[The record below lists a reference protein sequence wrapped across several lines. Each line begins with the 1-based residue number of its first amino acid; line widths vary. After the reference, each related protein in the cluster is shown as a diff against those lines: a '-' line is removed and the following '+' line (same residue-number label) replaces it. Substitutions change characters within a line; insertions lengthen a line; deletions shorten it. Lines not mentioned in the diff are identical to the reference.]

1 MNDNNDS
8 TTPTSLRADTTDN
21 AIKEQQLKMF
31 GNNAGLKQSLNLD
44 NLEEFDKLPYEIH
57 RYSSFSTNYV
67 PENILVDCP
76 SDQSSRWSAH
86 NNNPPQYLTLKLR
99 RPAIVKKIKFG
110 KFEKS
115 HVCNIK
121 KFRIYGGL
129 DEEHMVLLL
138 EGGLRNDHIPETFN
152 LRCVA
157 KDATTS
163 LPILYIKIVPLLSW
177 GPTFNYSI
185 WYIELMGQ
193 DDPMYTSGCLKDYN
207 KLREVE
213 IIRLCLKHFRQQ
225 GYDTAFKA
233 LQEQTHVQLEHPLIS
248 ELHQCLVVNGDF
260 DKAEK
265 FISDCIEEGLMDDYL
280 NRQDYKH
287 AWRLQHVQG
296 SAQPGNRGGH
306 QLVMDVKKRLIYLFG
321 GWDGF
326 HDLSDLWVFDIKDN
340 CWTQIFEHSEQFNGP
355 TPRSCHKMVFDPVS
369 ENIFMLGRYLD
380 NSIRTTEYIK
390 SDFYLYDTRART
402 WLQICD
408 DTCQVGGPQL
418 MYDHQMCI
426 DVEKRTI
433 YVFGGKVLTPRSV
446 NAASTTSEPE
456 YSGLFSYHIATNTW
470 TQILVDCHHPTAS
483 QPDVLSIKSRITH
496 CMVFHNKKRKLYIY
510 GGQRGKEDI
519 HDFITYKVDTQT
531 LEILNRHP
539 NSSGQTNATGNNNAS
554 SVSSNSSNSVSAVSN
569 NSNPTNSSDGKN
581 EPSPG
586 YTLRATIDCE
596 RNEIY
601 VFSSLSKI
609 KDRRDIHHVDASN
622 SFWVY
627 SLDTHQWSRIYTS
640 RYNSSSPDS
649 TNFDSSRNNLM
660 EPCPRYAHQFVY
672 DDMAKLHYMFGG
684 NPGRST
690 TPQLRLDD
698 FWILELEKPKRDE
711 ILKHCRYLVRKLHYE
726 EMAKADPFKAMHY
739 LRHQIA
745 EVIDHSNPEQLR
757 NFHRLASLLF
767 KCDEDIETEERRLNT
782 LPLGN
787 AIASASSSANED
799 KSLTEAECSS
809 DMASTTDDE
818 VCAKSEDNTHTADDL
833 SMESC
838 SSSTTSGISDAAS
851 SYSAYRKSGGKRS
864 RHSYIQELRARRSF
878 LFNKLVQLMPS
889 NMVQPERN
897 LSDFVII

>member
-1 MNDNNDS
+1 MNMESSD
-8 TTPTSLRADTTDN
+8 TPTSLRPAAGAT
-21 AIKEQQLKMF
+21 MF
-31 GNNAGLKQSLNLD
+31 NSYMSGGYSGGNDMGEDMKIRKPLVNF
-44 NLEEFDKLPYEIH
+44 LEEFEKLPYEIH

-86 NNNPPQYLTLKLR
+86 NNNPPQFLTLKLR

-138 EGGLRNDHIPETFN
+138 EGGLRNDHIPETFS

-157 KDATTS
+157 KDVSTS
-163 LPILYIKIVPLLSW
+163 LPILYLKIVPLLSW

-193 DDPMYTSGCLKDYN
+193 DDPMYTNSCLKDYN

-233 LQEQTHVQLEHPLIS
+233 LQDQTNVQLEHSLIS

-260 DKAEK
+260 EKAEK
-265 FISDCIEEGLMDDYL
+265 FISDCIDEGLMDDYL

-296 SAQPGNRGGH
+296 NAQPGNRGGH
-306 QLVMDVKKRLIYLFG
+306 QLVMDAQKRLIYLFG

-326 HDLSDLWVFDIKDN
+326 QDLSDLWVFDIRKN
-340 CWTQIFEHSEQFNGP
+340 YWTQIFEHSEQFNGP

-390 SDFYLYDTRART
+390 SDFFLYDTRAQT

-446 NAASTTSEPE
+446 NASTTSEPE

-470 TQILVDCHHPTAS
+470 TQLLVDCHHPTAS

-519 HDFITYKVDTQT
+519 HDFITYKVDSQS
-531 LEILNRHP
+531 LEILNRNP
-539 NSSGQTNATGNNNAS
+539 STGQAASSSVGNNATGNTGGSNNP
-554 SVSSNSSNSVSAVSN
+554 SNSA
-569 NSNPTNSSDGKN
+569 DGKN

-601 VFSSLSKI
+601 IFSSLSKI

-640 RYNSSSPDS
+640 RYNSSSSAIDS
-649 TNFDSSRNNLM
+649 TNFDTNKNNLM

-672 DDMAKLHYMFGG
+672 DETAKLHYMFGG

-726 EMAKADPFKAMHY
+726 EMAKADPYKAMHY
-739 LRHQIA
+739 LRHNIA
-745 EVIDHSNPEQLR
+745 EVIDHNNEEQLR

-767 KCDEDIETEERRLNT
+767 KCDDDIETEERRLNT
-782 LPLGN
+782 LPLG
-787 AIASASSSANED
+787 ATGATTTVLANIE
-799 KSLTEAECSS
+799 KSNIVEECTS
-809 DMASTTDDE
+809 DMTSTTDED
-818 VCAKSEDNTHTADDL
+818 VCAKSDDITHATDDL

-838 SSSTTSGISDAAS
+838 ESSATTSGISDAAS
-851 SYSAYRKSGGKRS
+851 SFSAYRKSGGKRS
-864 RHSYIQELRARRSF
+864 RQSYLYELRSRRSF
-878 LFNKLVQLMPS
+878 LFNTLVQLMPS